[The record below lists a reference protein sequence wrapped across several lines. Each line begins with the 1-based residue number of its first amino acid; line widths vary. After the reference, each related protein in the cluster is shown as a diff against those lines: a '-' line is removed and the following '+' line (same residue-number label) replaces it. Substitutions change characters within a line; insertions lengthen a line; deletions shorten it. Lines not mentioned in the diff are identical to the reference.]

1 MTSLVRGC
9 VLLAG
14 LVSLLIGPA
23 SAGAQPPRE
32 TSAHALVPCGDSPT
46 PGIRPANKDCSILLR
61 KEFAAVPQGPLVLRL
76 DIFPSTD
83 IALRASTPASA
94 VVQADGKVWLLTL
107 ARKGNRSQGGRFVAE
122 IGPIPEFQRASRYE
136 MQISEADFAP
146 DMNPVIANAIH
157 THSGPE
163 LWYLLTGEQCLET
176 PNGTTRAHAGQG
188 MLVPAETP
196 MQLNILGES
205 KRDALF
211 VIIHDATRPATT
223 VSEWQPRGA
232 CRQ

>member
-1 MTSLVRGC
+1 MRRGV
-9 VLLAG
+9 VLTGLACI
-14 LVSLLIGPA
+14 LIEPA
-23 SAGAQPPRE
+23 STGAQPPRAS
-32 TSAHALVPCGDSPT
+32 SAHALVPCGDSPT

-76 DIFPSTD
+76 EVFPSTD
-83 IALRASTPASA
+83 LALRASTPASA

-107 ARKGNRSQGGRFVAE
+107 ARKGKRSQGGRFVAE
-122 IGPIPEFQRASRYE
+122 IGPIPELQRATRYE
-136 MQISEADFAP
+136 MQISEADFGP
-146 DMNPVIANAIH
+146 DMNPVLASAIH

-163 LWYLLTGEQCLET
+163 LWYLFTGEQCLET

-188 MLVPAETP
+188 MLVPAETS

-211 VIIHDATRPATT
+211 VIIHDATKPATT
-223 VSEWQPRGA
+223 VSEWQPRGT